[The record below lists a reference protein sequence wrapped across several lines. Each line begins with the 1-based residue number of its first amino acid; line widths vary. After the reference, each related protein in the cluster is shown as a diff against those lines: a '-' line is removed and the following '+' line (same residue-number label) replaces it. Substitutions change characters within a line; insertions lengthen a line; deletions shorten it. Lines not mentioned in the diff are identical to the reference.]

1 MPIWQFEAVNWGK
14 YFTQFRLL
22 TKSVISNRLE
32 FQAADQFAGSKLE
45 RLPVGPQGGT
55 HGRVP

>member
-22 TKSVISNRLE
+22 TKSVIRESVPE
-32 FQAADQFAGSKLE
+32 GS
-45 RLPVGPQGGT
+45 
-55 HGRVP
+55 